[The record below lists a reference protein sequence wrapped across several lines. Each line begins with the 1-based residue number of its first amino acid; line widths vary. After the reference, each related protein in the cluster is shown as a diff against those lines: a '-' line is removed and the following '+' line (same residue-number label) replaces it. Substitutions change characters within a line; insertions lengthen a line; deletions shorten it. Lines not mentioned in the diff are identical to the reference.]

1 MASTAQQNST
11 NPKVTTKI
19 SAVNYAKRF
28 TASLKRY
35 LWLLAA
41 FFIPLAIRSIPEI
54 ISWPYPL
61 GLDTLRYI
69 PVIESGRALSDLAS
83 FFHNQ
88 LFYSLGTLA
97 YWITGDAIFV
107 IKVLGPVLMGCVA
120 LMMYLYARCG
130 LGWGNFKSFLVS
142 LLVGVYFVSLRN
154 SWDLYAQ
161 SLGLIFLF
169 ATLIILKSSSSYRR
183 FGYAFIFMVL
193 TVLSHQLIAVILFFI
208 LGLEAF
214 RFLFKKSYGEFT
226 YLFLSLGVVG
236 GLFIL
241 RLYSF
246 STGSIVVP
254 TASAVSEPSLSF
266 GLTFGGLLL
275 YAYGLLLPF
284 VAACLVWLKDWFMRF
299 WVIWCFG
306 APLLLI
312 VFPSLPLYYWP
323 RWFYLLVYPLLFF
336 AVEGLTRL
344 YNLWYSHKN
353 KIKRLLPKAAAAT
366 YVIMLL
372 VLCSYYVSQRPEN
385 QINFFSTDN
394 PYLTYIPSSMLQNT
408 LSITSNPSL
417 VNCFNWINDN
427 SADDS
432 VLVIHYALYD
442 LARIYADGKIVHVNH
457 SPSIYVHLQ
466 NETALTDDLV
476 AASIAA
482 QANGNST
489 VYTVWWIN
497 GKGWYQVPSLPSE
510 FLEVYRIDDMAV
522 YIFTDD
528 SA

>member
-1 MASTAQQNST
+1 MSTKASNFLHMLRR
-11 NPKVTTKI
+11 NI
-19 SAVNYAKRF
+19 
-28 TASLKRY
+28 
-35 LWLLAA
+35 WLLAA

-83 FFHNQ
+83 FFYNQ
-88 LFYSLGTLA
+88 LFYSLGTLT
-97 YWITGDAIFV
+97 YWLTGDSIFV
-107 IKVLGPVLMGCVA
+107 IKVFGPILMGCVA
-120 LMMYLYARCG
+120 LMMFLYARRG

-142 LLVGVYFVSLRN
+142 LLVGIYYVSLRN

-169 ATLIILKSSSSYRR
+169 ATLIILKSSNSQKR
-183 FGYAFIFMVL
+183 FGYALVLMLL
-193 TVLSHQLIAVILFFI
+193 TVLSHQLVAVILFFI

-214 RFLFKKSYGEFT
+214 RALYKKSYREFT
-226 YLFLSLGVVG
+226 CSFLSLGLAG
-236 GLFIL
+236 SLFLL

-246 STGSIVVP
+246 STGNIVVP
-254 TASAVSEPSLSF
+254 TASAMSEPSLSF

-284 VAACLVWLKDWFMRF
+284 VATGLVWLKDWFMRF

-312 VFPSLPLYYWP
+312 IFPSLPLYYWP

-336 AVEGLTRL
+336 AVEGLDRL
-344 YNLWYSHKN
+344 YNLWSNHKQ
-353 KIKRLLPKAAAAT
+353 KIKRLLPKAAAAM
-366 YVIMLL
+366 YVILL
-372 VLCSYYVSQRPEN
+372 LILCFYYISHSPEN
-385 QINFFSTDN
+385 QIDYFSTDN

-408 LSITSNPSL
+408 LSITSNPGL
-417 VNCFNWINDN
+417 VSCFNWINEN

-432 VLVIHYALYD
+432 TLVIHYALYD
-442 LARIYADGKIVHVNH
+442 LARIYVDGKIVYVNH

-466 NETALTDDLV
+466 NETALTEHLV
-476 AASIAA
+476 AASIEVQDA
-482 QANGNST
+482 GNNT
-489 VYTVWWIN
+489 VYTVWWVS
-497 GKGWYQVPSLPSE
+497 GKGWYQIPSLPSE
-510 FLEVYRIDDMAV
+510 FLEVYRADDMAV
-522 YIFTDD
+522 YVFVGDN
-528 SA
+528 A